1 MCPLADAVGSA
12 LQAPA
17 YVDILMPPL
26 LKSWEKLRNSDED
39 FVPLLEVRSYALL
52 SYVLL
57 NPYTSACRR

>member
-1 MCPLADAVGSA
+1 MCTLADAVGSA

-26 LKSWEKLRNSDED
+26 LKSWEKLKNSDED

-57 NPYTSACRR
+57 NPYISACRR

>member
-1 MCPLADAVGSA
+1 MCTLADAVGSA
-12 LQAPA
+12 LQA

-26 LKSWEKLRNSDED
+26 LKSWEKLKNSDED

-57 NPYTSACRR
+57 NPYISACRR